1 MCSGEVAVEHGAR
14 LITHLFNAMLPV
26 TTMPLINIFI
36 PIIFVVF
43 NKTEPTHIFTF
54 TQFHHRDPGLVGL
67 LTSDKISESQMP
79 YYGIISDGIHTHPA
93 ALRIAYK
100 TNKDGLILVTDAISP
115 LGFEDG
121 EHHIG
126 QLRVRI
132 DNGMARIAGTETLCG
147 SIASMDKVVINLNST
162 NFYSCYECTKC
173 FSNLFL
179 VCAYFQAIN
188 R

>member
-1 MCSGEVAVEHGAR
+1 
-14 LITHLFNAMLPV
+14 
-26 TTMPLINIFI
+26 
-36 PIIFVVF
+36 
-43 NKTEPTHIFTF
+43 
-54 TQFHHRDPGLVGL
+54 
-67 LTSDKISESQMP
+67 MP

-115 LGFEDG
+115 LGFQDG

-132 DNGMARIAGTETLCG
+132 ENGMARIAGTETLCG
-147 SIASMDKVVINLNST
+147 SIASMDKVINVL
-162 NFYSCYECTKC
+162 TKAI
-173 FSNLFL
+173 FVQTTIHTILFCL
-179 VCAYFQAIN
+179 FPVHTHFQTVN